1 MKKNGKVSKNP
12 IAFRVHRVSMRF
24 IFTFFITLSLVSA
37 ASNGYAEEKKQSV
50 TIEDGKEQI
59 AEEIDRADEHAEK
72 IKKSV
77 KEDTSSAGK
86 NIFGGIKSGF
96 QLLKDGFKS
105 LRRGEGVP
113 ADKFQM
119 EEKEP

>member
-1 MKKNGKVSKNP
+1 MVSKNP
-12 IAFRVHRVSMRF
+12 IAFRASIVSICF
-24 IFTFFITLSLVSA
+24 IFAFFIVLSLVSA

-59 AEEIDRADEHAEK
+59 AEEIDHADEHAQK

-86 NIFGGIKSGF
+86 TISGGIKSGF
-96 QLLKDGFKS
+96 QLLKEGFKS

-119 EEKEP
+119 EEHEP

>member
-1 MKKNGKVSKNP
+1 MKKNKMVSKNP
-12 IAFRVHRVSMRF
+12 IVFRVYNVSIRF
-24 IFTFFITLSLVSA
+24 IFSFFIALSLVSA
-37 ASNGYAEEKKQSV
+37 ASNGYAEEKKSV

-59 AEEIDRADEHAEK
+59 AEEIDRADEYGEE

-86 NIFGGIKSGF
+86 TIFGGIKSGF
-96 QLLKDGFKS
+96 QLLNDGFKS

-119 EEKEP
+119 EEKEL